1 MRLTLGASCTCLP
14 RGRANA
20 GPRRPTVAWAAERSS
35 GDPSTSTS
43 SSDQNDA
50 SGQDGAKEIK
60 MPKTGWL
67 KMADPNQPVRPMQVS
82 VSVAW
87 CSLATPVTHQSCLD
101 HCRLTVA
108 QVYSKSTEPFDPSKK
123 GGRYKSEF
131 IWNTNWQVRVTRAW
145 QWMCRHMD
153 DVVRDKRLTH
163 HIQQLQETLKRDE
176 QLQRQRRE
184 YVERQKS
191 GQAEAVEEVGTVGF
205 GLLSQLDRMDVDL
218 TSVLVKKKERVEG
231 GAGTASAGMGESQ
244 SGRGQAGAKLTKMQ
258 MAQAQASASS
268 TPLSRGNTAKLQRSG
283 RLTRNAVSTVV
294 STKAEDDAEKRALAE
309 AERIKYEGMKRDFQ
323 IWTLAMTVL
332 GVASTYNL
340 YGRDVA
346 GSYLVGALGGYFY
359 LRLLSKS
366 VDAVGGSGSVEGNV
380 SGMASQPRLLIPVIL
395 ALVYNRWNQLYAD
408 RVDLTLQLLP
418 MLVGFFTYKIAVLA
432 RESKDLLAD
441 LSIKPKDTN

>member
-1 MRLTLGASCTCLP
+1 M
-14 RGRANA
+14 
-20 GPRRPTVAWAAERSS
+20 
-35 GDPSTSTS
+35 
-43 SSDQNDA
+43 
-50 SGQDGAKEIK
+50 
-60 MPKTGWL
+60 
-67 KMADPNQPVRPMQVS
+67 
-82 VSVAW
+82 
-87 CSLATPVTHQSCLD
+87 
-101 HCRLTVA
+101 
-108 QVYSKSTEPFDPSKK
+108 
-123 GGRYKSEF
+123 
-131 IWNTNWQVRVTRAW
+131 
-145 QWMCRHMD
+145 
-153 DVVRDKRLTH
+153 
-163 HIQQLQETLKRDE
+163 QETLKRDE

-191 GQAEAVEEVGTVGF
+191 GQAEVVEEVGTVGL
-205 GLLSQLDRMDVDL
+205 GLLSQLDRMDIDL
-218 TSVLVKKKERVEG
+218 TSVLVKKERVEG
-231 GAGTASAGMGESQ
+231 GAGTASAGMGEGQ

-268 TPLSRGNTAKLQRSG
+268 TLLSRGNTAKLQRSG